1 MISRGRGFEDGLG
14 GWGGEVFVD
23 VEDGETGRLES
34 GGVDRGRRTHIL
46 ILGGLE
52 TRFFGGSI
60 QRRGR
65 GRLVT
70 MSGVEAFLAAGKD
83 EVLQKVA
90 HGRGQPQWVGV
101 WEMLDDEG

>member
-1 MISRGRGFEDGLG
+1 MFSRGRGVEYGLG
-14 GWGGEVFVD
+14 GWGGEVFVN

-34 GGVDRGRRTHIL
+34 GGVDRGRGTNSL

-52 TRFFGGSI
+52 TRLFGGFI
-60 QRRGR
+60 QRRRG

-70 MSGVEAFLAAGKD
+70 VSGVEAFLAARKD

-101 WEMLDDEG
+101 WELLDDEG